1 MKKPKDPIQFPVGSN
16 VRVKA
21 LNLYGIVK
29 GFYVGRTYVEY
40 CILVNFNHKKQ
51 KMFFKDD
58 ELDLV

>member
-29 GFYVGRTYVEY
+29 GFYVGRTYV
-40 CILVNFNHKKQ
+40 
-51 KMFFKDD
+51 
-58 ELDLV
+58 